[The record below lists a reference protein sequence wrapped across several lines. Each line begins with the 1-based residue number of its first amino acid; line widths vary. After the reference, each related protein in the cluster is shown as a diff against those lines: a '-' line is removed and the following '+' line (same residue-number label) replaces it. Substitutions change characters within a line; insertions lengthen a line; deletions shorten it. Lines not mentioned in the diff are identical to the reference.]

1 MRAFVQ
7 IREMLSAH
15 KELAHKL
22 EELERK
28 VGIHDQTIVQLIA
41 AVRQLYGAARREK
54 ESDRVHIRREDM
66 KNGTL
71 LTAFMGKR
79 GRMTNQEDI
88 FGRTREE
95 CGS

>member
-41 AVRQLYGAARREK
+41 AVRQLMEPPAEK
-54 ESDRVHIRREDM
+54 KKAIGFTFD
-66 KNGTL
+66 
-71 LTAFMGKR
+71 GK
-79 GRMTNQEDI
+79 T
-88 FGRTREE
+88 
-95 CGS
+95 